1 MTRENSLQSRQGRVQ
16 ILDLIYCLYDHQER
30 NAGEEKERTSS
41 ESTQVKGLDHGLACI
56 DLYIAGHDLTY
67 GSMKDIQS
75 LCMKKHK
82 IQKQIKNIKLDV
94 LESPRNFVLDLW
106 NVDSLLNF

>member
-1 MTRENSLQSRQGRVQ
+1 
-16 ILDLIYCLYDHQER
+16 
-30 NAGEEKERTSS
+30 
-41 ESTQVKGLDHGLACI
+41 
-56 DLYIAGHDLTY
+56 
-67 GSMKDIQS
+67 MKDIQG

-106 NVDSLLNF
+106 IGMWILFLTSKERTNPKEKCFKVLLFKPLSFISSEKYE